1 MRYANLR
8 NKGVTSADAIK
19 KQVVEGYNKAQTR
32 ESETVDEDCRPITRK
47 GKGAGTWK
55 QWTSNACVRNC
66 FPKHAFHCG
75 SIEKFASRGRGL
87 PAEQRTSSMAAS
99 SRMLAEVK
107 GDSSHSHLRNV
118 RCALAEGVCNSN
130 RNAEYFMIRYHSF
143 VRVSVCVWKQTSC
156 NMPKSNVHEHHA
168 YVSAF

>member
-66 FPKHAFHCG
+66 FPKPAFHCG

-87 PAEQRTSSMAAS
+87 Q
-99 SRMLAEVK
+99 VK
-107 GDSSHSHLRNV
+107 GGSSHSHLRNV

-130 RNAEYFMIRYHSF
+130 RNAEYFMIRYHSIRACF
-143 VRVSVCVWKQTSC
+143 CLRVEA
-156 NMPKSNVHEHHA
+156 NVLQHA
-168 YVSAF
+168 EVECA